1 VAGYD
6 YGSVVIPT
14 RRDFCVDA
22 LHVYPVLAVGGGCPV
37 RYGNSLRNVP
47 GWGGV

>member
-6 YGSVVIPT
+6 AGSVVIPT

-22 LHVYPVLAVGGGCPV
+22 LPVDICTVSDVGSV
-37 RYGNSLRNVP
+37 VIISVENA
-47 GWGGV
+47 

>member
-6 YGSVVIPT
+6 AGSVVIPT

-22 LHVYPVLAVGGGCPV
+22 LPVDICTVSDVGSIV
-37 RYGNSLRNVP
+37 TTSVENE
-47 GWGGV
+47 